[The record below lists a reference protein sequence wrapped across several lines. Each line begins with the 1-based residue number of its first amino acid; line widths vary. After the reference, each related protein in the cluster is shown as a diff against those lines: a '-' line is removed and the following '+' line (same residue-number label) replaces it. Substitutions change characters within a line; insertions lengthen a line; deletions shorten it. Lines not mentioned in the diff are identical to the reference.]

1 MAAAKPGLVGER
13 LKGAIAVLAARRRLA
28 KTGAE
33 WAVHDAKSDHSEILL
48 DSRLELVNSHAVPGG
63 LVLKEDARI
72 AFS

>member
-1 MAAAKPGLVGER
+1 MAAAKPGLAGER
-13 LKGAIAVLAARRRLA
+13 LKGAIAVLAARRLA
-28 KTGAE
+28 KPGAE